1 MYHTQDITPYIHVLV
16 NHVAEFIDIHQEFG
30 LAAFSCSPVEK
41 KNHMQICL
49 YFQNTLKDGGN
60 KNSRKS
66 AILEILEHENR
77 QFYFE
82 LNNIPSF
89 FKKSKKYRLE

>member
-1 MYHTQDITPYIHVLV
+1 MYYTTDVISYIHVLV
-16 NHVAEFIDIHQEFG
+16 NHIAEFIEIYQEFG
-30 LAAFSCSPVEK
+30 LMAFLYSAVEK
-41 KNHMQICL
+41 KNHMQVCL

-66 AILEILEHENR
+66 AILEILEHKNR
-77 QFYFE
+77 QLYFA
-82 LNNIPSF
+82 LNKVPNF